1 MSKIFSL
8 TVIEERNNKK
18 NLIFQNRLKK
28 LNLKNFDKTSGLKKL
43 NFKNFDKTSENII
56 EKELDFWSIEIQS
69 YPDDINP
76 FTCELH

>member
-1 MSKIFSL
+1 M
-8 TVIEERNNKK
+8 
-18 NLIFQNRLKK
+18 